1 MTSRPPPAS
10 WGSTFR
16 RSSLRCVCLSAL
28 VASAAIGACGG
39 GSSGSVRFISIG
51 TGGPGGVYY
60 PYGGALARLISEKLP
75 NVRATAEA
83 TGGAVDNL
91 KLLHLGKVDLAFTL
105 ADTLAEAISGRGPFQ
120 ESGAIGSIRTLA
132 PLYTNYTHV
141 VVKQGSGIKRLAD
154 LKGRVVSTGSPGSG
168 TEVIADRILGEAG
181 VDPRRGITRHSLGA
195 SESAGAIK
203 DGKLDAFFWSGGV
216 PTPAVQELAATP
228 GMTIALVPQD
238 DLLPAL
244 QRDFGN
250 GLYRLTSIP
259 AATYRGLEGDVPV
272 IGVTN
277 FLVASSALDDALIH
291 DIVRLLFDEKN
302 ALVAA
307 HPEARHL
314 AVPPGDDISS
324 APFHAGAVKYYKAH
338 GWK

>member
-1 MTSRPPPAS
+1 VGVLAFVAAS
-10 WGSTFR
+10 VF
-16 RSSLRCVCLSAL
+16 V
-28 VASAAIGACGG
+28 ACGG
-39 GSSGSVRFISIG
+39 GSSANVRFISIG
-51 TGGPGGVYY
+51 TGGSGGVYY
-60 PYGGALARLISEKLP
+60 PYGGAIARLISEKLP
-75 NVRATAEA
+75 NVRATAEV

-91 KLLHLGKVDLAFTL
+91 KLLHLGKIDLAFTL
-105 ADTLAEAISGRGPFQ
+105 ADTLAEAVSGRGPFQ

-132 PLYTNYTHV
+132 ALYTNYTHV
-141 VVKQGSGIKRLAD
+141 VVRQGSGIKRLAD

-168 TEVIADRILGEAG
+168 TEVIADRILGKAG

-228 GMTIALVPQD
+228 GMTIGLLPQD
-238 DLLPAL
+238 DLLPLL
-244 QRDFGN
+244 QRDFGHR
-250 GLYRLTSIP
+250 LYRLATIP

-272 IGVTN
+272 IGVAN

-291 DIVRLLFDEKN
+291 DIVRLIFDEKT

-314 AVPPGDDISS
+314 AVPPGEDVSS
-324 APFHAGAVKYYKAH
+324 APFHVGAVRYYREH